1 MKYTMSIRAQV
12 SAISPLVDEVMAH
25 IREKHSRARKID
37 FEIETAL
44 REALANAVLHGCKGD
59 ATKEIHCEVTC
70 EADGSVQLLVRHP
83 GEGFD
88 PSALSNPLEHE
99 NIMAD
104 HGRGIYLIRHL
115 MDEVQYSDGGREI
128 RMKKS

>member
-1 MKYTMSIRAQV
+1 MKYSMSIPAQV

-25 IREKHSRARKID
+25 IREKHARANKID
-37 FEIETAL
+37 FAIETAL

-59 ATKEIHCEVTC
+59 ASKEIHCEVTC
-70 EADGSVQLLVRHP
+70 EADGSVQILVRDP

-99 NIMAD
+99 NLAAD

-115 MDEVQYSDGGREI
+115 MDEVHYTDGGREI